1 MTVNNLESGDSPHI
15 GRYRVLR
22 PLGRGGMGTVYLGE
36 SPEGRQVAIKV
47 INPEYTRHEQFRMRF
62 RREAEAARRV
72 RRFCTAAV
80 IEADLD
86 GDQLYVVTEYVAG
99 PNLEEAVRAQGP
111 LFGSSLDA
119 LAVGVA
125 TALTSIHGAGIVHR
139 DLKPSNVLLSSLGPR
154 VIDFGIA
161 RALDTLS
168 GITGT
173 GEIIGTPRYMA
184 PEVLRGER
192 VSPACDVFSWG
203 CLMAFAASGRPP
215 FGGDSLPSV
224 MYQVLNTDPALEGME
239 PALRELVA
247 RALVKDP
254 ERRPTAQQI
263 LDHLIG
269 RSAEP
274 EQAARS
280 VRTVWQQ
287 DPQVTAPGAP
297 QPTAPWPGTAEP
309 RTAPWPGAAPGGP
322 GASGGHH
329 APGLSAGPGA
339 SGGPGGPGG
348 PGFPG
353 WPGAPGAPGGHA
365 VPERSAVPG
374 GQVPGRPEEW
384 TAQETRAG
392 GPGGAPPA
400 GPAGPPAARG
410 GRTGGRLRLAVAATA
425 ALVVAGGT
433 GLYFLLSPSGPPD
446 DLPLLYQDDFT
457 QSTNWDSSEYDPPT
471 RKWGYSHEG
480 YIAIDVDGEDAG
492 HRMDA
497 PIPFVTAPP
506 ATPAPSASP
515 TPVVPT
521 RLLVGVDV
529 RIRGGSGPGD
539 YGVFCRGDK
548 DNLNATRY
556 EFLLDTSGKARIRK
570 TIDNAGG
577 ELAAPAEVD
586 LPKGEAA
593 RVQAECADE
602 GESGVRL
609 TMWVNGRRVQTAR
622 DGTPLPNGS
631 VGVFARVAEK
641 GRATLKTSFDNFTL
655 NGPLP
660 PKGSAGKGG

>member
-1 MTVNNLESGDSPHI
+1 M
-15 GRYRVLR
+15 LR

-36 SPEGRQVAIKV
+36 SPEGGQVAIKV
-47 INPEYTRHEQFRMRF
+47 INPEYSRHEQFRMRF
-62 RREAEAARRV
+62 RREAEAAQRV

-99 PNLEEAVRAQGP
+99 PNLEETVRTQGP
-111 LFGSSLDA
+111 LLGSSLDA

-139 DLKPSNVLLSSLGPR
+139 DLKPSNVLLSSVGPR

-203 CLMAFAASGRPP
+203 CLVAFAASGRPP

-239 PALRELVA
+239 PALRDLVA
-247 RALVKDP
+247 RALAKDP
-254 ERRPTAQQI
+254 EHRPTAQQI

-269 RSAEP
+269 RSAGP

-297 QPTAPWPGTAEP
+297 RDHAGSPTSPWNGPGDGPAPARTAQRPEGAQQPVTRQWPEGAQQPVTRQWPEGAPQPTAPWPGATAQP
-309 RTAPWPGAAPGGP
+309 TTPWQGGAPQPTAPWQGAA
-322 GASGGHH
+322 
-329 APGLSAGPGA
+329 
-339 SGGPGGPGG
+339 
-348 PGFPG
+348 
-353 WPGAPGAPGGHA
+353 
-365 VPERSAVPG
+365 
-374 GQVPGRPEEW
+374 
-384 TAQETRAG
+384 AQETRAG
-392 GPGGAPPA
+392 RPGGAAPA
-400 GPAGPPAARG
+400 DPAAPPAARG
-410 GRTGGRLRLAVAATA
+410 GRTGGRFRLAVAATA
-425 ALVVAGGT
+425 ALVVAGGV
-433 GLYFLLSPSGPPD
+433 GLYLLLSPSGPPD

-457 QSTNWDSSEYDPPT
+457 QSTNWYSSDYDPPL

-480 YIAIDVDGEDAG
+480 YFAIDVDGEDSS
-492 HRMDA
+492 HRVDA

-506 ATPAPSASP
+506 ATPVPSASP

-521 RLLVGVDV
+521 RLLVGVDIK
-529 RIRGGSGPGD
+529 IRGGSGSGE

-548 DNLNATRY
+548 DITNATRY

-570 TIDNAGG
+570 AVDNAGG

-586 LPKGEAA
+586 LAKGETA

-609 TMWVNGRRVQTAR
+609 TMWVNGKRVQTAR

-641 GRATLKTSFDNFTL
+641 GRATLRTSFDNFTL

-660 PKGSAGKGG
+660 PKDSAGKGE

>member
-297 QPTAPWPGTAEP
+297 REHEGSPPLPWNGPAPAQTARWPEGTAPQPTAPWSGAAAP
-309 RTAPWPGAAPGGP
+309 RTAPWPGAAP
-322 GASGGHH
+322 
-329 APGLSAGPGA
+329 SA
-339 SGGPGGPGG
+339 PGGPGG
-348 PGFPG
+348 PG
-353 WPGAPGAPGGHA
+353 
-365 VPERSAVPG
+365 R
-374 GQVPGRPEEW
+374 
-384 TAQETRAG
+384 
-392 GPGGAPPA
+392 PGGASPTD
-400 GPAGPPAARG
+400 PAGPPAARG

-425 ALVVAGGT
+425 ALVVAGGA
-433 GLYFLLSPSGPPD
+433 GLYLLLSPSGPPD

-457 QSTNWDSSEYDPPT
+457 QSTNWDSSEYGPPT
-471 RKWGYSHEG
+471 QKWGYSHEG

-548 DNLNATRY
+548 DNVNATRY

-609 TMWVNGRRVQTAR
+609 TMWVNGKRVQTAR